1 MREGGGGIFLPDL
14 SAAAPR
20 CTAIGYCRGHAESPI
35 GQKASV
41 EGPPRAHWLT
51 GFKARF
57 AGRAA
62 EWGMLIGQGEGL
74 WGGAG
79 KSAPL
84 IGLAW

>member
-1 MREGGGGIFLPDL
+1 MPDL

-20 CTAIGYCRGHAESPI
+20 CPAIGYGRGHAEPPI
-35 GQKASV
+35 GRTASV
-41 EGPPRAHWLT
+41 EGPPRAHWPA
-51 GFKARF
+51 GFKVRL

-62 EWGMLIGQGEGL
+62 GWGVLIGRGEGL

-84 IGLAW
+84 IGLAR